1 MSKAE
6 AAACFLVLIPLL
18 SNIHTQPK
26 GSLFWNLFLP
36 EGGQVSEI
44 SVFQL
49 WSQKDPFGPSDALAI
64 YFKEAQESEGFS

>member
-26 GSLFWNLFLP
+26 GSLFLP